1 MPGLPVSFT
10 SGAHSKRGMVRDT
23 ETNLVRLPSSR
34 GSHTKDPCQGVIE
47 ENLIQDCLPA
57 GNSQYHNVWIN
68 FPPSGTELR
77 RVSSGDRDFCKAAQE
92 ANNTED
98 PRPELSQ
105 KEKHGG
111 GCGSFAAVTGRRRLF
126 SCQETNLT

>member
-1 MPGLPVSFT
+1 
-10 SGAHSKRGMVRDT
+10 MVRDT

-34 GSHTKDPCQGVIE
+34 GSHTKDPCQGVTE

-77 RVSSGDRDFCKAAQE
+77 RLSSGDRDKFCKAAQE

-105 KEKHGG
+105 KEGEAWWRMRVLCCGDRKAPALFLPRNKSHLRLLQQGG
-111 GCGSFAAVTGRRRLF
+111 
-126 SCQETNLT
+126 QQH

>member
-1 MPGLPVSFT
+1 
-10 SGAHSKRGMVRDT
+10 MVRGT

-34 GSHTKDPCQGVIE
+34 GSHTKDPGQGVTE

-57 GNSQYHNVWIN
+57 GNSQYHNVWTS
-68 FPPSGTELR
+68 FPLSGTELR
-77 RVSSGDRDFCKAAQE
+77 RLSSGYRDKSHKAAQE

-105 KEKHGG
+105 TEKHGG
-111 GCGSFAAVTGRRRLF
+111 GCGSLAAVTVRGF